1 MGHRTENNKK
11 KQILW
16 AAALLVLLTL
26 SVSGVRAYLL
36 HSDQV
41 SNTLTVDSHPIIS
54 IGKNHVVTVSD
65 TAYPVYLR
73 AAVVVNWKD
82 ADGKILATVPSGY
95 TLTPGKDT
103 KTGATWVKNNEDG
116 FYYYTKSVLA
126 GETIPPVITLTPP
139 SVEQEGYTLVADV
152 AVQAIQAIG
161 TTDTDEKYAVE
172 NAWGIYVASDGTLT
186 ATPPPNP

>member
-1 MGHRTENNKK
+1 MGHRTENRKK
-11 KQILW
+11 NRILR
-16 AAALLVLLTL
+16 AALLLALLTV
-26 SVSGVRAYLL
+26 SVGGVRAYLL
-36 HSDQV
+36 HSDQAV
-41 SNTLTVDSHPIIS
+41 SNTFAVDEDPKLSISESHE
-54 IGKNHVVTVSD
+54 VTVSD

-103 KTGATWVKNNEDG
+103 ETGATWVKNNEDG

-126 GETIPPVITLTPP
+126 GETTPPVITLTPP

-152 AVQAIQAIG
+152 AVQAIQAVG
-161 TTDTDEKYAVE
+161 TTDGESPVDAVQ
-172 NAWGIYVASDGTLT
+172 NAWGISGDAIKKLGS
-186 ATPPPNP
+186 TP